1 MSEQITLDGLIL
13 RMTIENLADKVYRGE
28 ATEEE
33 EKEFFKY
40 VSNEI

>member
-1 MSEQITLDGLIL
+1 MSEQVTLDGLIL
-13 RMTIENLADKVYRGE
+13 RMTIENLADKVYSGT

-40 VSNEI
+40 VNDEV